1 MKTILYIHG
10 MGGGAD
16 SRIPSILNDW
26 FAENRPEVRV
36 VVRTYDFNPDR
47 AAGQIAAWYE
57 ELQPAL
63 VIGESLGANHALAL
77 YDRRSPGSGAP
88 ALLLVSPALNAPRF
102 LYALRGAV
110 RIPAIR
116 RWFNRIYKPREG
128 DRQALD
134 FSPETLTAWGAFRHY
149 GHPAAPG
156 RRGCEGAK
164 NPSLRGMLLRTH
176 GDLAPNP
183 SAVHAFFGRRDHYRR
198 TGVVSLNAWR
208 RRFGPGTWTL
218 YDGTHYMEEEHL
230 KALLIPAILQR
241 L

>member
-1 MKTILYIHG
+1 METILYIHG

-47 AAGQIAAWYE
+47 AKGQIAAWYK

-77 YDRRSPGSGAP
+77 YDRRFPGSGAP
-88 ALLLVSPALNAPRF
+88 ALRAGIPPKGSDAPSPRSAGAPLPPLLLVSPALNAPRF

-110 RIPAIR
+110 RITAIR

-149 GHPAAPG
+149 GRPAAPG
-156 RRGCEGAK
+156 RRGC
-164 NPSLRGMLLRTH
+164 
-176 GDLAPNP
+176 
-183 SAVHAFFGRRDHYRR
+183 
-198 TGVVSLNAWR
+198 
-208 RRFGPGTWTL
+208 
-218 YDGTHYMEEEHL
+218 
-230 KALLIPAILQR
+230 
-241 L
+241 